1 MVVLIA
7 VDLAVVAVAG
17 FDIPDAAYASS
28 DLRMIVLG

>member
-7 VDLAVVAVAG
+7 IDLAAVVAAVAAAG

-28 DLRMIVLG
+28 D